1 MKDCWMN
8 IWMNIKDGGWLDEYM
23 DENEGWWM
31 VG

>member
-1 MKDCWMN
+1 MEDGWMN
-8 IWMNIKDGGWLDEYM
+8 IWMKMKDGGWLDKYM